1 MLGRLLK
8 AEELRFRKPRH
19 VGDASIKEG
28 GVSIPPELL
37 TGLGVS
43 CASALA
49 SSQFAQAM
57 DKNRPSL
64 ARWCV
69 RKKRSSR

>member
-8 AEELRFRKPRH
+8 AEELRFQKPRD
-19 VGDASIKEG
+19 VGD
-28 GVSIPPELL
+28 VSVGAELL

-43 CASALA
+43 CPSALA

-57 DKNRPSL
+57 DKDRPSF

-69 RKKRSSR
+69 REKRSSR